1 MIMLEI
7 WGLILLRILWNL
19 EIKGREENE
28 YGFTFA
34 MLLIRVLTIFGWLF
48 LIWDITKLIL

>member
-7 WGLILLRILWNL
+7 LGLILLRILWNL
-19 EIKGREENE
+19 EVNGREANE

-48 LIWDITKLIL
+48 LIWDIADWII